1 MKKVYNPKE
10 YWSKHLEKNFSLSGV
25 GFTQFGKDYNIWKY
39 RMRKKVLERVIS
51 EFKINVPNA
60 KILDLGCGSG
70 FYVDIWYR
78 KGVKS
83 LVGIDITAISIRELS
98 TKYPNFDFYEADITS
113 PSLIDTLPL
122 DRRKFDVI
130 TIFDVLFRIVD
141 DSKFEQAIKNIN
153 MLCSE
158 DGLIFIT
165 DIFPYKRPYVI
176 FYQKSRTLKN
186 YVRVLSRNNIKIVDR
201 IPVHYLLNAPLD
213 VSNKLLQ
220 KILLRIWWRGIV
232 RIIERKTHL
241 LGPIF
246 FELDSILTRLFK
258 ESPSTEMIICKP
270 ESKTLW
276 SKTYLKI

>member
-1 MKKVYNPKE
+1 MV
-10 YWSKHLEKNFSLSGV
+10 V
-25 GFTQFGKDYNIWKY
+25 
-39 RMRKKVLERVIS
+39 
-51 EFKINVPNA
+51 
-60 KILDLGCGSG
+60 DLV
-70 FYVDIWYR
+70 FYVYIWQR
-78 KGVKS
+78 KGVKL

-98 TKYPNFDFYEADITS
+98 TKYPNFDFYEADITL
-113 PSLIDTLPL
+113 PSLINTLPL

-130 TIFDVLFRIVD
+130 TAFDVLFHIVD

-165 DIFPYKRPYVI
+165 DIFPHKRPYVI
-176 FYQKSRTLKN
+176 FHQKSRTLKN

-213 VSNKLLQ
+213 ISNKLFQ

-270 ESKTLW
+270 ESKTL
-276 SKTYLKI
+276 